1 MELKAVKNETKK
13 EYLTR
18 KEQYQKIKNKAGKI
32 GIGTILMFMASN
44 TSYALPGDG
53 IDIAGIAPIYT
64 TPVWVKI
71 VGLTQWILM
80 FAGTISLIITL
91 TIAIINRKKEDVKKK
106 IKKGLII
113 TVVLWGMAVILG
125 IAINLLKNKIGGKT
139 WN

>member
-13 EYLTR
+13 EYLTK

-32 GIGTILMFMASN
+32 GIGTMLMFMASN

-80 FAGTISLIITL
+80 YAGIISSVITILKFIIK
-91 TIAIINRKKEDVKKK
+91 RKEEDVKKK
-106 IKKGLII
+106 IEKNIII
-113 TVVLWGMAVILG
+113 TTVIWSVLVVIS
-125 IAINLLKNKIGGKT
+125 LLFTCFKKCNM
-139 WN
+139 W

>member
-18 KEQYQKIKNKAGKI
+18 KEHYQKIKNKAGKI

-80 FAGTISLIITL
+80 YAGIISFVITILKFIIK
-91 TIAIINRKKEDVKKK
+91 RKEEDVKKK
-106 IKKGLII
+106 IEKNIII
-113 TVVLWGMAVILG
+113 TTVIWSVLVVIS
-125 IAINLLKNKIGGKT
+125 LLFTCFKKCNM
-139 WN
+139 W

>member
-13 EYLTR
+13 EYLTK

-80 FAGTISLIITL
+80 YAGIISFVITILKFIIK
-91 TIAIINRKKEDVKKK
+91 RKEEDVKKK
-106 IKKGLII
+106 IEKNIII
-113 TVVLWGMAVILG
+113 TTVIWSVLVVIS
-125 IAINLLKNKIGGKT
+125 LLFTCFKKCNM
-139 WN
+139 W

>member
-80 FAGTISLIITL
+80 YAGIISFVITILKFIIK
-91 TIAIINRKKEDVKKK
+91 RKEEDVKKK
-106 IKKGLII
+106 IEKNIII
-113 TVVLWGMAVILG
+113 TTVIWSVLVVIS
-125 IAINLLKNKIGGKT
+125 LLFTCFKKCNM
-139 WN
+139 W

>member
-18 KEQYQKIKNKAGKI
+18 KEHYQKIKNKAGKI
-32 GIGTILMFMASN
+32 GIGTMLMFMASN

-80 FAGTISLIITL
+80 YAGIISSVITILKFIIK
-91 TIAIINRKKEDVKKK
+91 RKEEDVKKK
-106 IKKGLII
+106 IEKNIII
-113 TVVLWGMAVILG
+113 TTVIWSVLVVIS
-125 IAINLLKNKIGGKT
+125 LLFTCFKKCNM
-139 WN
+139 W

>member
-32 GIGTILMFMASN
+32 GIGTMLMFMASN

-80 FAGTISLIITL
+80 YAGIISSVITILKFIIK
-91 TIAIINRKKEDVKKK
+91 RKEEDVKKK
-106 IKKGLII
+106 IEKNIII
-113 TVVLWGMAVILG
+113 TTVIWSVLVVIS
-125 IAINLLKNKIGGKT
+125 LLFTCFKKCNM
-139 WN
+139 W

>member
-44 TSYALPGDG
+44 TSYALPVDG

-80 FAGTISLIITL
+80 YAGIISFVITILKFIIK
-91 TIAIINRKKEDVKKK
+91 RKEEDVKKK
-106 IKKGLII
+106 IEKNIII
-113 TVVLWGMAVILG
+113 TTVIWSVLVVIS
-125 IAINLLKNKIGGKT
+125 LLFTCFKKCNM
-139 WN
+139 W

>member
-53 IDIAGIAPIYT
+53 IDTAGIAPIYT

-80 FAGTISLIITL
+80 YAGIISFVITILKFIIK
-91 TIAIINRKKEDVKKK
+91 RKEEDVKKK
-106 IKKGLII
+106 IEKNIII
-113 TVVLWGMAVILG
+113 TTVIWSVLVVIS
-125 IAINLLKNKIGGKT
+125 LLFTCFKKCNM
-139 WN
+139 W